1 LVIAHRLSTIIDAD
15 EILVLDKGRIV
26 ERGRH
31 AELVARGGAYAAMW
45 NRQKQAAEV
54 REQLEAVEGDPEE
67 LRGLR
72 PEPAPRAAAE

>member
-1 LVIAHRLSTIIDAD
+1 M
-15 EILVLDKGRIV
+15 LDKGRIV

-31 AELVARGGAYAAMW
+31 IELVARGGAYAAMW

-67 LRGLR
+67 LRGMR
-72 PEPAPRAAAE
+72 SDPARRAAAAE